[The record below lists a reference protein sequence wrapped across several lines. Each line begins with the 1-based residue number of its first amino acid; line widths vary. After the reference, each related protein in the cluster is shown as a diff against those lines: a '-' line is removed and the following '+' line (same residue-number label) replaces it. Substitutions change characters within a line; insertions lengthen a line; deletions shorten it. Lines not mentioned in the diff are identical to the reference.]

1 MSDIKKIIEEYKK
14 GDAEKRLSL
23 FLNHRLLRNEFI
35 EIEQNNTAA
44 VASYNRHSY

>member
-1 MSDIKKIIEEYKK
+1 MSDIKNIIEEYKEA
-14 GDAEKRLSL
+14 DSEKRLSL

-44 VASYNRHSY
+44 GASYDRHSY